1 MIPVLPKADALRL
14 TLIRSA
20 LLLGLLT
27 FGGATWFQHRSG
39 HPAPIPADQARTFGY
54 VFVGL
59 ALMAVAGLYMLRKR
73 LEHATDVKQQLTLYM
88 AGYGIAEGAAL
99 FGGATWFV
107 GGDRNLYITG
117 LILMVVAFQIL
128 PIKRQT

>member
-1 MIPVLPKADALRL
+1 MIPTLPRADALRL

-20 LLLGLLT
+20 MLLGLLT
-27 FGGATWFQHRSG
+27 FGGATWFQHRNG
-39 HPAPIPADQARTFGY
+39 HPTPIPAEQARTFSY
-54 VFVGL
+54 VFAGL
-59 ALMAVAGLYMLRKR
+59 ALMAVAALFMLRKR
-73 LEHATDVKQQLTLYM
+73 LERAIEMKQQLTLYI

-107 GGDRNLYITG
+107 GGDGNLFVAG

>member
-1 MIPVLPKADALRL
+1 MIPALPKPNAMRL

-20 LLLGLLT
+20 MMLGLLT

-39 HPAPIPADQARTFGY
+39 HPAPIAADQARTFGY
-54 VFVGL
+54 VFIGL
-59 ALMAVAGLYMLRKR
+59 ALMATAGLFMLRQR
-73 LEHATDVKQQLTLYM
+73 LERATEVKQQLALYLV
-88 AGYGIAEGAAL
+88 GYGMAEGAAL

-107 GGDRNLYITG
+107 GGDRNLYIAG

-128 PIKRQT
+128 PITRQT

>member
-1 MIPVLPKADALRL
+1 MIPVFTKPDALRL
-14 TLIRSA
+14 TMIRSA

-39 HPAPIPADQARTFGY
+39 HPAPIPAAQARTFSY

-59 ALMAVAGLYMLRKR
+59 ALTAIAGLVVLRKR
-73 LEHATDVKQQLTLYM
+73 LDTTADVKRQITLYM

-107 GGDRNLYITG
+107 GGDQNLYIAG
-117 LILMVVAFQIL
+117 LILMVAAFQIL
-128 PIKRQT
+128 PIKRQP